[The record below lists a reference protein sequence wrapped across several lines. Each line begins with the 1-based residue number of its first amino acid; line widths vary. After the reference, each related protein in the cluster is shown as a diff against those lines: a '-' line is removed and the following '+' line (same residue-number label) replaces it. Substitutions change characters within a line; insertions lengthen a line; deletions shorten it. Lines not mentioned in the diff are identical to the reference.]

1 MLILPAMT
9 APVVCAVTSDPRRLL
24 DAYRVASSAS
34 VAQRGTAIGRYDYHA
49 AGLDG
54 EATSTID
61 LGTGRYRKEQRA
73 GIVADGEGFDGR
85 RAWMRDL
92 SLFVKPQEGG
102 DRMALA
108 VNEAYRN
115 ADLWWR
121 SDRGGARLD
130 AIGCGGIRVAP
141 RDGKPFEAWF
151 DVSTHLLACVREI
164 RSFGT
169 TVETSFSGW
178 ERHGGRL
185 VPGRIT
191 TTYGDDPNTSE
202 TLRLRSF
209 SMTPPQSGAAYA
221 MPRTN
226 PSDWHLPANGRVTL
240 PFRLL
245 NNHIV
250 VDVKIDGRGP
260 FPFLVDTGGHNIL
273 TPSTLASLALSS
285 EGVSPS
291 SGAGETTVSNG
302 YARVREIDAG
312 GAVLHEQTV
321 VTLDFSPPDVEGLT
335 LGGMLGVEFLER
347 FVVTV
352 DYAAGTIT
360 LIDPNRLG
368 KAERRTLGSAIPMRF
383 YVHMPQIEGTID
395 GRPARLNVDT
405 GARDEL
411 TVISPFVAAN
421 GLRGDYAGGVM
432 MTTGWGVGGP
442 SRTYAVRANMVSLGP
457 VKVQRPVIGLS
468 AATRGSFA
476 DASYDANVGSGL
488 LKRFVVTFDYARE
501 TMYLRPIARPDPD
514 VGRVDRVGMWLN
526 EGERGLQVMDLVQGG
541 PAEQAGLRVGD
552 VVTMIGGVPV
562 QNQSLSDTRRALKLA
577 PLSMPIAVAYRRVGA
592 SGTVQVRPRD
602 LIAN

>member
-1 MLILPAMT
+1 MLIPANM
-9 APVVCAVTSDPRRLL
+9 AVPVVCAVASDPSRLL
-24 DAYRVASSAS
+24 DAYRIAALAS
-34 VAQRGTAIGRYDYHA
+34 VAHRGTATSHYDYRA
-49 AGLDG
+49 AELNG
-54 EATSTID
+54 EATSTVD
-61 LGTGRYRKEQRA
+61 LETGRYRKEQRA

-141 RDGKPFEAWF
+141 RDGKHFEAWF
-151 DVSTHLLACVREI
+151 DVSTHLLARVREI

-191 TTYGDDPNTSE
+191 TTYGDDPSTSE

-209 SMTPPQSGAAYA
+209 SMTPPQNGAAYA

-245 NNHIV
+245 NNHIIA
-250 VDVKIDGRGP
+250 DVKIDGRGP

-273 TPSTLASLALSS
+273 TPSTLASLALRS

-302 YARVREIDAG
+302 YARVREINAG
-312 GAVLHEQTV
+312 GAVLREQTV

-352 DYAAGTIT
+352 DYGAATIT
-360 LIDPNRLG
+360 LIDPDRFGATDRKSLG
-368 KAERRTLGSAIPMRF
+368 TAIPMRF
-383 YVHMPQIEGTID
+383 YVHMPQIDGTID
-395 GRPARLNVDT
+395 GRHARLNIDT

-411 TVISPFVAAN
+411 TVTSPFVSAN
-421 GLRGDYAGGVM
+421 RLRSAYPGGVT

-442 SRTYAVRANMVSLGP
+442 SRTYAIRASAVSLGP
-457 VKVQRPVIGLS
+457 IEVRRPIMGLS
-468 AATRGSFA
+468 AAARGSFA
-476 DASYDANVGSGL
+476 DASYDGNVGSGL
-488 LKRFVVTFDYARE
+488 LKRFAVTFDYGRQ

-526 EGERGLQVMDLVQGG
+526 RGEHGMQVMDLVPGG

-562 QNQSLSDTRRALKLA
+562 QNLSLSDTRRALKLV
-577 PLSMPIAVAYRRVGA
+577 PLTTPIDIFYRRNSA
-592 SGTVQVRPRD
+592 SGTVEVRPRD
-602 LIAN
+602 LVAD